1 MTEVL
6 KDLALF
12 RDIAPAEIETMLR
25 CLNSR
30 VRTFK
35 KDEFVFLAGESAP
48 KVGIVLAGLAQV
60 IKENI
65 HGDRLTMRTL
75 GAGEMF
81 GETYASLGVRVI
93 PVSVIALEETRV
105 IEFELKSLVL
115 TCESACA
122 FHRKLIL
129 NLMRI
134 IAQKNAVLSEQM
146 YYLSHKTIRGRLEAY
161 LLDCVDKS
169 GSLTVNL
176 PFNRREMAEF
186 LCMDRTAMQRE
197 MAKMKE
203 EGVLDYYKNTFKI
216 LF

>member
-12 RDIAPAEIETMLR
+12 RDIAPTEIETMLR

-30 VRTFK
+30 VRTFE

-161 LLDCVDKS
+161 LLDCADKS

-203 EGVLDYYKNTFKI
+203 EGILDYYKNTFKI

>member
-161 LLDCVDKS
+161 LLDCADKS

-203 EGVLDYYKNTFKI
+203 EGILDYYKNTFKI

>member
-1 MTEVL
+1 M
-6 KDLALF
+6 
-12 RDIAPAEIETMLR
+12 
-25 CLNSR
+25 
-30 VRTFK
+30 
-35 KDEFVFLAGESAP
+35 
-48 KVGIVLAGLAQV
+48 LAGLAQV